1 VADPSR
7 SISPVRVVG
16 IGVTGGLLS
25 GFFGVG
31 GGIVMVPLL
40 IWLLRVD
47 RHTAHATSLAAI
59 FVIAVSGAVTYG
71 LAGSVDLGL
80 GLALGAGGV
89 AGAYAGAQLMHRLST
104 SALRIAFAVVL
115 LVTGIRM
122 VLP

>member
-1 VADPSR
+1 VADPSL
-7 SISPVRVVG
+7 SISPARVVG
-16 IGVTGGLLS
+16 VGVTGGLLS

-59 FVIAVSGAVTYG
+59 FVIAVSGGLTYG

-115 LVTGIRM
+115 LAAGIRM